1 MTSLLRSRLLAPIA
15 LLLTLALSTTA
26 CGVFGGDSS
35 YEISAEF
42 ARTYNL
48 FPGSPVRVLGV
59 EVGKITDLH
68 IEPGSD
74 VVTAEMVIDGG
85 TVLPAEAS
93 ALIVPEALLG
103 ERYIQ
108 IEPPY
113 VEGPEM
119 EAGTTIPVERTVVPY
134 EFDEVLE
141 GLNQFVGGLE
151 PDEVGRMFDN
161 LATVLDGQGAK
172 VGQVIDQAHDAIQV
186 LQDNDEELVSLA
198 GRLGDLNETLGT
210 RDQALGDIIADWN
223 TVTSTLASD
232 RADIDGALRGLVRM
246 TDELGRLLETHRA
259 SLETDIETLT
269 RVGRTANRNIDNLSM
284 LVLGAAELFRHAER
298 VIDRERNWL
307 PLQNHSGQLGPEIA
321 RTVSNRLRGLCERA
335 GLPADQCDQLPID
348 DIVGDQLCLD
358 PIVPCPSDGSVKTIP
373 EAVRDTLEASPE
385 LTEALRERN
394 GGEDPTEAISDGLT
408 SSLSGSDTTEGSER

>member
-1 MTSLLRSRLLAPIA
+1 MTSLLRSRVVAPIA

-26 CGVFGGDSS
+26 CGVLGGDGS

-68 IEPGSD
+68 VEPGSD

-85 TVLPAEAS
+85 TVLPADAS
-93 ALIVPEALLG
+93 ALIIPEALLG

-108 IEPPY
+108 IEPAY

-172 VGQVIDQAHDAIQV
+172 VGDVIDQAHDAIQV

-210 RDQALGDIIADWN
+210 RDQALGEIIEDWN

-246 TDELGRLLETHRA
+246 TDELGRLLEDHRS

-348 DIVGDQLCLD
+348 DIVGGQLCLD
-358 PIVPCPSDGSVKTIP
+358 PIAPCPSDGSVKTIP

-385 LTEALRERN
+385 LTEALRQRN
-394 GGEDPTEAISDGLT
+394 GGEDPADAIADGLT
-408 SSLSGSDTTEGSER
+408 SSLSGSDTTGGSER